1 VQPGVQVH
9 PTLQQPTTPTAA
21 PREGRSVSCSGP
33 VAIVVRALPRPWL
46 ARYLEWTWLDAPA
59 SPTEPTRG
67 QRRRPRSRSIDQDQF
82 QTVVTEGPGFVRI
95 TVSGPGSITRL
106 RQLLRRIVAESAS
119 RRISRV
125 LVDGRALPA
134 PISTADKYDIG
145 VAAGDALRGKVKLA
159 VLGAPANIDHFFET
173 VARNRGADVMA
184 FTDES
189 AAVDW
194 LTGAKS
200 GTPAA

>member
-1 VQPGVQVH
+1 LTH
-9 PTLQQPTTPTAA
+9 
-21 PREGRSVSCSGP
+21 
-33 VAIVVRALPRPWL
+33 
-46 ARYLEWTWLDAPA
+46 
-59 SPTEPTRG
+59 G
-67 QRRRPRSRSIDQDQF
+67 QRRRTRSRSIDQDQF

-145 VAAGDALRGKVKLA
+145 VAADDALRGKVKLA

-189 AAVDW
+189 AALDW
-194 LTGAKS
+194 LTGTKP